1 MDARTWIVLADA
13 ATARIYEPRADRR
26 GWRLVAERTHPESRA
41 KESELR
47 TDKPGRVKQSAGYRV
62 AMEPSTPRK
71 EVEAEKFAREI
82 AKTLDEALLAKAY
95 DRVVLVAA
103 PAFLG
108 LLREILPDRVQR
120 HVADVVEKDYLHLD
134 SREVHERLQHQLD
147 AR

>member
-1 MDARTWIVLADA
+1 
-13 ATARIYEPRADRR
+13 
-26 GWRLVAERTHPESRA
+26 
-41 KESELR
+41 
-47 TDKPGRVKQSAGYRV
+47 
-62 AMEPSTPRK
+62 
-71 EVEAEKFAREI
+71 VEAEKFAREI
-82 AKTLDEALLAKAY
+82 AKTLDEALLARAY

-134 SREVHERLQHQLD
+134 SREVHERLQHQLE